1 MKKIF
6 FLSLLLFL
14 SSLAFAY
21 DYPATFAELLQQYA
35 DAKEEVTVITN
46 QSNQSCIHVG
56 IIRLVQDDYI
66 LFFEKG
72 GLIILQIPNIVEL
85 HL

>member
-1 MKKIF
+1 MKKIILF
-6 FLSLLLFL
+6 SLFILL

-21 DYPATFAELLQQYA
+21 DYPATFVELLQQYA
-35 DAKEEVTVITN
+35 DAREEVTIITN
-46 QSNQSCIHVG
+46 QSNTSCIHVG

-66 LFFEKG
+66 LFYEKG
-72 GLIILQIPNIVEL
+72 DLIILCVPNIVEL